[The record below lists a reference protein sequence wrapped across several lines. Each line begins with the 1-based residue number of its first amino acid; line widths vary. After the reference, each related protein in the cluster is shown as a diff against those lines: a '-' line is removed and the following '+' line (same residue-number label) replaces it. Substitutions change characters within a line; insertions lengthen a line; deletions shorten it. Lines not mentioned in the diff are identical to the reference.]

1 MDGGYNTIS
10 GTSMAAPHMC
20 GILLMTNGNP
30 VTDGYVNG
38 DPDGNP
44 DPIGHI

>member
-1 MDGGYNTIS
+1 MS

-30 VTDGYVNG
+30 VTDGYVLG
-38 DPDGNP
+38 DPDGAA
-44 DPIGHI
+44 DPIGTI